1 MYRIHFDPNVS
12 KFVVQFLIWGCF
24 WKTCM
29 VHREDL
35 DGPHSARL
43 TKMFDTYA
51 DAAKWVSDKG
61 IPEAYEVQQPKK
73 SVYTRLSTA

>member
-12 KFVVQFLIWGCF
+12 KFVVQFLVWGMF

-29 VHREDL
+29 RMKQDTGEGGNL
-35 DGPHSARL
+35 EYR
-43 TKMFDTYA
+43 FETYA